1 MKWRCTSL
9 VGRGYKEKAANTHA
23 LVTLNTADN
32 LNVLCCFWDI
42 LPKIFKK
49 LLSDLL
55 FSMQFQGAEEVTR
68 ETLIKNHFTQRVAE
82 LTSQVNY

>member
-1 MKWRCTSL
+1 MT
-9 VGRGYKEKAANTHA
+9 VGHKEKAANTHA
-23 LVTLNTADN
+23 LVTVDTADN
-32 LNVLCCFWDI
+32 LHVLGYFTQD
-42 LPKIFKK
+42 FKK
-49 LLSDLL
+49 LILSDLL

>member
-1 MKWRCTSL
+1 MEY
-9 VGRGYKEKAANTHA
+9 RGQPQCLA
-23 LVTLNTADN
+23 LFLGYFAQD
-32 LNVLCCFWDI
+32 
-42 LPKIFKK
+42 FKK
-49 LLSDLL
+49 LFLSDLL